1 MSAIQAEF
9 GLKVDTGVPYIL
21 TKCLEAAFLDSN
33 TLLDFRFATSWILS
47 LGAKDLL
54 RLIS

>member
-47 LGAKDLL
+47 LGAQDLL